1 VRAPTPSELL
11 AAWERG
17 AKRTPAERGVELLA
31 LAGPD
36 TQPGELAALTVGER
50 DRRLLDLRT
59 ILFGHTLDGLDRCPE
74 CDEPAS
80 FSVRVEALRSAPAPA
95 ADEWFELGA
104 DGFELRFRL
113 PTGADLA
120 AISRERDT
128 TSARARLLELCVLE
142 ANRDGAELRVESLP
156 EGVTE
161 ALASSMAE
169 ADPQG
174 DVELEL
180 ECPAC
185 GHAWRAGFDVASFL
199 WSEVDAWSRRT
210 LDDVHVLASAY
221 GWSEHE
227 ILALGPRREH
237 YLERV
242 GA

>member
-1 VRAPTPSELL
+1 LPTSSELL
-11 AAWERG
+11 TAWERG

-31 LAGPD
+31 LASPD
-36 TQPGELAALTVGER
+36 TQSGEFAALPVGER

-59 ILFGHTLDGLDRCPE
+59 VLFGHELDAFDGCPE
-74 CDEPAS
+74 CEEPVT
-80 FSVRVEALRSAPAPA
+80 FSVRVESLRSEGAPVA
-95 ADEWFELGA
+95 ADRLALEA
-104 DGFELRFRL
+104 DGFELSFRL

-142 ANRDGAELRVESLP
+142 ATRGGADVPVESLP
-156 EGVTE
+156 KSVTA
-161 ALASSMAE
+161 ALASSMAD

-174 DVELEL
+174 DVELAF
-180 ECPAC
+180 ECPSC
-185 GHAWRAGFDVASFL
+185 GHAWRACFDVASFL

-221 GWSEHE
+221 GWSEDE
-227 ILALGPRREH
+227 ILALGPRRQH

-242 GA
+242 GT